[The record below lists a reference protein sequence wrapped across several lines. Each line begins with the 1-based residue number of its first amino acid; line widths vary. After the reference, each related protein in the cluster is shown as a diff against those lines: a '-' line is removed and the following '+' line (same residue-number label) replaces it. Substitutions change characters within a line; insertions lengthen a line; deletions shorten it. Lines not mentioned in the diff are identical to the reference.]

1 MSNYIKWNGE
11 TEDGRNVNEANPD
24 IAKWGGADF
33 KWSDFQL
40 LEDLLLVT
48 SGKSGVRKQE
58 ALDNW
63 LDEKP
68 DKKKRLIKLIATVGG
83 KNYTQTREVEE
94 VQVKVDDVELLI
106 KEVFSRLIVEKK
118 DV

>member
-1 MSNYIKWNGE
+1 MSNYIQWDGG
-11 TEDGRNVNEANPD
+11 TEDGRNVKEANPD
-24 IAKWGGADF
+24 IAKWSGANF
-33 KWSDFQL
+33 LWSDFQL
-40 LEDLLLVT
+40 LEDLILLT
-48 SGKSGVRKQE
+48 NGKSGARKQE
-58 ALDNW
+58 ALDQW